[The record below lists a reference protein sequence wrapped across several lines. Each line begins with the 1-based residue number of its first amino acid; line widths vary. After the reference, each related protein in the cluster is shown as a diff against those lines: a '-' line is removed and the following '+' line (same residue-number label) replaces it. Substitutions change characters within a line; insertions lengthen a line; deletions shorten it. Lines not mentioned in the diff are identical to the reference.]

1 MTRLLAAAIA
11 ITLSCA
17 ALAQAPVPAN
27 MNAQATELATRLG
40 RERSAEG
47 LETIIK
53 SRNVELL
60 AAYGRALANSNKGVD
75 ERVRGL
81 VPMPA
86 DLEAVM
92 VRYFADPVMGR
103 RLPTLCAA
111 SLMRCRSPA
120 LFDLML
126 AAWRSSKPGDDT
138 YNLGNAVVLYEAP
151 EALAQLTAWLTATDA
166 PKGEDQA
173 RVMRALGQQKYAPA
187 IPVLSALMAQAP
199 PGKPS
204 VAAEAL
210 NSIQTLASAEAVLA
224 RMEAI
229 ARVPSR
235 PEIVN
240 ESKGLAARLA
250 QYPVEVKIPYA
261 RVKAALPADTRDFAI
276 QWLGTRK
283 DPAAAPDVIVLLGE
297 SATYSRS
304 IEAIVASDSPQV
316 WKEARAALDRY
327 AREGKLQESTVRY
340 AASMLDAKI
349 ADPAK
354 HMAEKRAI
362 QRDADF
368 GTHSQLLERDLMEAR
383 KLKESNP
390 QAYVTAVR
398 EYIAAME
405 KLGADYPDSRPAKSA
420 VDAARRQYTMD
431 LAHYVRFRQ
440 KKPREALELY
450 AAAQSGGEA
459 LAAFAIA
466 DTWQYDLA
474 DKQRALAEYRK
485 MVAPMPTGD
494 LVAQDRELALKAWG
508 QRWLAAQIDYLATG
522 KRFNGALL
530 PEDVAVVMLAV
541 SAGGQYDYFG
551 LSTLAQRSQAARG
564 NAGKPVDRAEFQR
577 ALSAL
582 PPSAFALL
590 ASISFAS
597 YLPDAQ
603 SILAYF
609 ARQDPAGF
617 ATASYFALLEQVGRG
632 PEGPAYAAMLAPG
645 MSTGGSDPMREA
657 KTRFFSER
665 RIDVKALA
673 TKPADKRMSS
683 PQATWNLFIAS
694 LRKADLA
701 TAMSCLTPQIQAKFR
716 PLFSAMSPAEMRA
729 AADSFK
735 GFKLSGGFGQYQ
747 EAFVVRSDGNG
758 GSVTFVNS
766 GGAWRI
772 DDM

>member
-1 MTRLLAAAIA
+1 MTRLFASAIA

-17 ALAQAPVPAN
+17 ALAQAPAPVN
-27 MNAQATELATRLG
+27 TNAQATELATRLG

-47 LETIIK
+47 LETIVK

-60 AAYGRALANSNKGVD
+60 AAYERALANSSKGVD

-81 VPMPA
+81 IPMPA

-92 VRYFADPVMGR
+92 VRYFDDPVMGR
-103 RLPTLCAA
+103 RLPTLCATN
-111 SLMRCRSPA
+111 LMRCRSPA
-120 LFDLML
+120 LFDLMF

-138 YNLGNAVVLYEAP
+138 YNLGGAVLRYEAP
-151 EALAQLTAWLTATDA
+151 EALAQLTAWLTAPDA
-166 PKGEDQA
+166 PKGENQA
-173 RVMRALGQQKYAPA
+173 GIIRALGQQKYAPA

-204 VAAEAL
+204 VAAEAFS
-210 NSIQTLASAEAVLA
+210 SIQTPASAEAVLG

-229 ARVPSR
+229 ARAPSR

-240 ESKGLAARLA
+240 ESKGLASRLA

-261 RVKAALPADTRDFAI
+261 RLKAALPADTRDFAI

-283 DPAAAPDVIVLLGE
+283 DLAAGPDVIVLLGE
-297 SATYSRS
+297 RATYPRA
-304 IEAIVASDSPQV
+304 IEAVIASDSPQV

-327 AREGKLQESTVRY
+327 AREGKLPEDQLRY
-340 AASMLDAKI
+340 AVSRLDAKI

-368 GTHSQLLERDLMEAR
+368 STHSQLLERDLMEAR
-383 KLKESNP
+383 KLKESSP

-405 KLGADYPDSRPAKSA
+405 KLGAEYPDSRPAKSA
-420 VDAARRQYTMD
+420 VDTARRQYAMD

-450 AAAQSGGEA
+450 AAAQSGGEP

-466 DTWQYDLA
+466 DTWQHDLA

-485 MVAPMPTGD
+485 MVAPMPAGD
-494 LVAQDRELALKAWG
+494 LVAQDQELALKAWA

-522 KRFNGALL
+522 KRFSGALL
-530 PEDVAVVMLAV
+530 PEDVGVAMLAM
-541 SAGGQYDYFG
+541 SAGAQYDYFG
-551 LSTLAQRSQAARG
+551 LSALAQRMQAARG
-564 NAGKPVDRAEFQR
+564 SAGKPVDRAEFQR
-577 ALSAL
+577 VLSAL
-582 PPSAFALL
+582 PPSAFAFM
-590 ASISFAS
+590 ASISYAS

-603 SILAYF
+603 SILAYL

-617 ATASYFALLEQVGRG
+617 GTASYFALLDQVGRG
-632 PEGPAYAAMLAPG
+632 PQGPGYAAMLAPG
-645 MSTGGSDPMREA
+645 MSAGGSDPMREA

-665 RIDVKALA
+665 RIDMKALA

-683 PQATWNLFIAS
+683 PQATWDLFIAS

-701 TAMSCLTPQIQAKFR
+701 TAMSCLTPQIQARFR
-716 PLFSAMSPAEMRA
+716 PLFSSMSPAQMRA

-735 GFKLSGGFGQYQ
+735 AFKLSGGFGEYQ
-747 EAFVVRSDGNG
+747 EAFVVRSDGKA

-766 GGAWRI
+766 GGTWKI
-772 DDM
+772 DEM